1 MVVGEAVRTGGLRG
15 AGAGDEDGHRRVER
29 GRRRELRH
37 RHAPPVSARHAPAG
51 QRLPRNDRSRR
62 RFYSRRGAQYG
73 VLGPGLRNFAIYQ
86 SFVFYFTVISG
97 LK

>member
-37 RHAPPVSARHAPAG
+37 RHAPQVSARHAPPVSACLVTTGLGADSTAG
-51 QRLPRNDRSRR
+51 AALSTGFWGQD
-62 RFYSRRGAQYG
+62 
-73 VLGPGLRNFAIYQ
+73 
-86 SFVFYFTVISG
+86 
-97 LK
+97 